1 MSDDDGFGKNFKSNN
16 DDNFNDDDYDNLYEV
31 VDNDDDLGPAKP
43 FLGND
48 EESLFSQAREP
59 DDDDDND
66 DDDDHDDDDNYY
78 ERFVTNGLS
87 IDNTWAHLDQGHH
100 DKSQ

>member
-1 MSDDDGFGKNFKSNN
+1 MSDDDSFDKNFKSNN

-31 VDNDDDLGPAKP
+31 VDNNDDLGPAKP

-66 DDDDHDDDDNYY
+66 DDDDHDDDDHDDDDNYY
-78 ERFVTNGLS
+78 DRFVTNGLS
-87 IDNTWAHLDQGHH
+87 TQLAGVQLD
-100 DKSQ
+100 